1 MSITSNIC
9 LLYNTANTVPKNGLN
24 RKDVIRLR
32 NPNGF
37 GSVYKLPGNRR
48 RPWAV
53 RITVSHDMGKYRY
66 KYLSYHSTREEAL
79 IALAEYNKD
88 PYSIDG
94 RNVTLKEMI
103 DRFMEDQ
110 KPKVA
115 ESTYSNYTVYANALS
130 ALHDIPI
137 ADLKLAYLQ
146 NYFDSCGFTYI
157 KMYMAKQFLSQVFQY
172 AMRFE
177 VVSKNYA
184 SLVDVAKHKEGYIPH
199 KKEVF
204 KPDEIE
210 LLWNISKTDDTA
222 KTAIMMLYTG
232 VRVSEMLDLKEED
245 VDLDRQ
251 CFYIRQS
258 KTAAGV
264 RTVPIADRI
273 LPLFEYWKTG
283 KEYLVML
290 MNVHQDRRSF
300 TKYRWDKLMK
310 RLNMEHT
317 CHETR
322 HTFIS
327 MMANK
332 GIDERITKSIVGH
345 AGGSITENVYT
356 HIDLQP
362 MLDAVNKL

>member
-1 MSITSNIC
+1 MKGSEI
-9 LLYNTANTVPKNGLN
+9 VKNPPGY
-24 RKDVIRLR
+24 
-32 NPNGF
+32 

-53 RITVSHDMGKYRY
+53 RITVSHDMGKFKY
-66 KYLSYHSTREEAL
+66 KYLGYYVTQEEAL

-88 PYSIDG
+88 PYSIDE

-103 DRFMEDQ
+103 DRFMRDQ
-110 KPKVA
+110 KPKVS

-130 ALHDIPI
+130 ALHDTPI

-184 SLVDVAKHKEGYIPH
+184 SLVDVAKHKEGYTPH

-222 KTAIMMLYTG
+222 KTAIMMIYTG

-245 VDLDRQ
+245 VDLERK

-290 MNVHQDRRSF
+290 MGKHQDRRSF

-310 RLNMEHT
+310 RLGMEHT

-345 AGGSITENVYT
+345 SGGSITENVYT

>member
-1 MSITSNIC
+1 
-9 LLYNTANTVPKNGLN
+9 
-24 RKDVIRLR
+24 
-32 NPNGF
+32 
-37 GSVYKLPGNRR
+37 
-48 RPWAV
+48 
-53 RITVSHDMGKYRY
+53 MGKYKYRY
-66 KYLSYHSTREEAL
+66 LGYFATQEEAL

-88 PYSIDG
+88 PYSIDE

-110 KPKVA
+110 KPKVS
-115 ESTYSNYTVYANALS
+115 ESTYSNYGLASKSVEP
-130 ALHDIPI
+130 LHDRPI
-137 ADLKLAYLQ
+137 AELKLSVLQ

-157 KMYMAKQFLSQVFQY
+157 KMYMARQFLGQVFKY
-172 AMRFE
+172 AMKFE
-177 VVSKNYA
+177 IIDRNYA

-222 KTAIMMLYTG
+222 KTVIMMIYTG
-232 VRVSEMLDLKEED
+232 VRVSEMLNLKEED
-245 VDLDRQ
+245 VDLDRK

-264 RTVPIADRI
+264 RTVPIADKI
-273 LPLFEYWKTG
+273 LPLFRYWKTG
-283 KEYLVML
+283 KEYLIML
-290 MNVHQDRRSF
+290 AKQHQRQQAFSNN
-300 TKYRWDKLMK
+300 RWSPLMR

-345 AGGSITENVYT
+345 SGGSITENVYT

>member
-1 MSITSNIC
+1 MIAI
-9 LLYNTANTVPKNGLN
+9 
-24 RKDVIRLR
+24 R
-32 NPNGF
+32 NPNSY
-37 GSVYKLPGNRR
+37 GSVYRLPGNRR

-53 RITVSHDMGKYRY
+53 RITVSHDMGKYKY
-66 KYLSYHSTREEAL
+66 KYIGYYATREEAL

-88 PYSIDG
+88 PYSIDE

-103 DRFMEDQ
+103 DRFMVDQ
-110 KPKVA
+110 KPKVS
-115 ESTYSNYTVYANALS
+115 ESTYRNYGLASKSVAP
-130 ALHDIPI
+130 LHDRPI
-137 ADLKLAYLQ
+137 AELRLPQLQ
-146 NYFDSCGFTYI
+146 SYIDSCGFSYI
-157 KMYMAKQFLSQVFQY
+157 KMYTAKQFLGQIFQY
-172 AMRFE
+172 AMKYE
-177 VVSKNYA
+177 VIDRNYA

-204 KPDEIE
+204 KPDEID

-222 KTAIMMLYTG
+222 KMAIMMIYTG

-245 VDLDRQ
+245 VDLDRK

-258 KTAAGV
+258 KTTAGV

-273 LPLFEYWKTG
+273 LPYFEYWKTG
-283 KEYLVML
+283 KEYLIML
-290 MNVHQDRRSF
+290 HKNHQRRATF
-300 TKYRWDKLMK
+300 TNNRWTPLMQK
-310 RLNMEHT
+310 LNMEHS